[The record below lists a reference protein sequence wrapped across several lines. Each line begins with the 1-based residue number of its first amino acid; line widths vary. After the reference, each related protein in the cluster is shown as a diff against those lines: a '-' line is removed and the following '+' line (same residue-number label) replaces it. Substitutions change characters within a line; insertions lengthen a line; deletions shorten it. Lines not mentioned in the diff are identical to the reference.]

1 MGNNTSQINND
12 INIVGFDDM
21 KYSIDKNYNIITT
34 LSNKNTTNL
43 IKNTINPN
51 EEELCINDMIDNN
64 RFNENIIIYGKNNCD
79 NKIYLKYKD
88 LINFG
93 FNNVYVYA
101 GGMFEWMLLQD
112 IYGAD
117 DFPTT
122 IHELD
127 ILKFKPI
134 PIINN
139 SRLLT

>member
-1 MGNNTSQINND
+1 MGNKLSQINNH
-12 INIVGFDDM
+12 INIVGFEDM
-21 KYSIDKNYNIITT
+21 KCAIDKNYNIITT
-34 LSNKNTTNL
+34 ISNKNISNL

-51 EEELCINDMIDNN
+51 EEELYINDMIDNN

-79 NKIYLKYKD
+79 NNTYLKYKD

-93 FNNVYVYA
+93 FNNVYLYI

-112 IYGAD
+112 IYGMD

-122 IHELD
+122 INDLD
-127 ILKFKPI
+127 ILKFKPVS
-134 PIINN
+134 IINN